1 MISTNEIENIKHI
14 FRQAFFIN
22 HLTEAAIEKR
32 DIIFKGSQDLCSK
45 FLDEKNKQFTTHMA
59 VINILYNYLVL
70 PKELIFKELE
80 KIPSE
85 KIKLDDINNE
95 LKQISKITYK
105 EKSNGDDD
113 LFRRLR
119 NALAHGHITLRE
131 GGFDFH
137 DEKNETDKIDF
148 SIDALDLKPIINKI
162 ERTILIPFINNEIK
176 IL

>member
-1 MISTNEIENIKHI
+1 
-14 FRQAFFIN
+14 
-22 HLTEAAIEKR
+22 
-32 DIIFKGSQDLCSK
+32 
-45 FLDEKNKQFTTHMA
+45 MA

-70 PKELIFKELE
+70 PKELIFEELNN
-80 KIPSE
+80 IPSE
-85 KIKLDDINNE
+85 KVKLDDINDE
-95 LKQISKITYK
+95 LKRISKITYK
-105 EKSNGDDD
+105 EKSNGDYN

-137 DEKNETDKIDF
+137 DDRNGTDKIDF
-148 SIDALDLKPIINKI
+148 SIEALDLIPIVNRI

>member
-1 MISTNEIENIKHI
+1 MLSANEIKNIKHI
-14 FRQAFFIN
+14 FTQALFIN
-22 HLTEAAIEKR
+22 HLTEVAIEKSGV
-32 DIIFKGSQDLCSK
+32 IFKDSNDPYSK
-45 FLDEKNKQFTTHMA
+45 FFDEKNKQFTTHMA

-70 PKELIFKELE
+70 PKELIFKELS

-85 KIKLDDINNE
+85 KVKLDCINNE
-95 LKQISKITYK
+95 LKRISKITYK
-105 EKSNGDDD
+105 ETSNGDDD

-131 GGFDFH
+131 GGFNFH

-148 SIDALDLKPIINKI
+148 SIDALDLMPIINKI
-162 ERTILIPFINNEIK
+162 EQTILIPFINNEIE